1 MEWRDEGVILSVR
14 RHGETSAIVEIL
26 TAERGRCLGLVRGGR
41 SRQQRPVLQP
51 GNLVMAHWRAR
62 LEDHLGVFTLEPVAL
77 KAGAIIDDPFKL
89 AGLATLTALAQT
101 LPEREPHAR
110 IYRALCLVLDAI
122 SDDHVWP
129 ALLVRWEMGLLDELG
144 FGLDLSRCAATG
156 SSEDLCYVSPKSSRA
171 VSRAAGDP
179 YRDRLLPLPAFL
191 QGSQAGTATAAEI
204 AAGLKLT
211 GYFLDQ
217 HIFQA
222 RGLAAPEPRAW
233 IIARL
238 EREPH

>member
-1 MEWRDEGVILSVR
+1 
-14 RHGETSAIVEIL
+14 
-26 TAERGRCLGLVRGGR
+26 
-41 SRQQRPVLQP
+41 
-51 GNLVMAHWRAR
+51 
-62 LEDHLGVFTLEPVAL
+62 
-77 KAGAIIDDPFKL
+77 
-89 AGLATLTALAQT
+89 
-101 LPEREPHAR
+101 
-110 IYRALCLVLDAI
+110 VLDAI

-233 IIARL
+233 IITWL